1 MSSHEGMSSQYP
13 MSNSGFWHNLFSPA
27 GFMPRQ
33 SCGIWTKGE
42 IYLHNASDFLI
53 WAAYLTIPIVLLYF
67 VFRRREG
74 LPFRNLFLLFGMF
87 IVSCG
92 TTHFME
98 IVMFYYPIYRIA
110 GLLKFFTAV
119 ISWATV
125 VALAPAIPRALSM
138 RSPDA
143 LESEVLARTQELQVL
158 NAQKDEL
165 LRSEQEA
172 RREVEA
178 LHREAE
184 SARREAERL
193 RAEAEGNNR
202 AKDEFLMTLSHEL
215 RTPLNT
221 IQGWSSLIR
230 TGKLD
235 EETQAQALETIE
247 RSCQTQTRLVDDIL
261 EVSRIITGKMV
272 IESSPL
278 QVAPVVQAA
287 FLSAEPAARAKGLQ
301 FSLDIEDPAALVLG
315 DGARLQQI
323 VWNLLS
329 NAIKFTPK
337 GGQVKVTLRRVDSMS
352 QIEVRDSGEGIAPE
366 FLPHVFD
373 RFRQADSSMTR
384 QHGGLGLGLSIV
396 RHLVE
401 MHGGLVSV
409 ESEGLGKGT
418 AFFVSLPLR
427 AVADVDFQ
435 GDSSPI
441 TSDGEGELK
450 GLRILVVDDEAEAR
464 GLVGTILRMH
474 GAQTRLAGSA
484 AEGWEQLEAWRPDV
498 LVSDIGM
505 PRENGYQLLE
515 RVRHTESGF
524 QRIPSLALTAYV
536 SANDR
541 ERAKNAGFDAHLSKP
556 VMPDTLL
563 REVGQLAGRLRQ
575 EQTEANKN

>member
-1 MSSHEGMSSQYP
+1 MPSHEGMSGQYP
-13 MSNSGFWHNLFSPA
+13 MSDPGFWHNLFSPA
-27 GFMPRQ
+27 GFMPRR

-42 IYLHNASDFLI
+42 IYLHNSSDFLI

-74 LPFRNLFLLFGMF
+74 LPFRNLLLLFGMF

-98 IVMFYYPIYRIA
+98 IVMFYYPVYRIA

-119 ISWATV
+119 VSWATV
-125 VALAPAIPRALSM
+125 VALAPAIPRALAM

-172 RREVEA
+172 R
-178 LHREAE
+178 HEAE
-184 SARREAERL
+184 NARHEAERL
-193 RAEAEGNNR
+193 RAQAEGNNR

-221 IQGWSSLIR
+221 ILGWSSLLR
-230 TGKLD
+230 TEKLD
-235 EETQAQALETIE
+235 EETQAQALEVIE

-287 FLSAEPAARAKGLQ
+287 YISAEPAARAKGLQ

-315 DGARLQQI
+315 DSARLQQI

-337 GGQVKVTLRRVDSMS
+337 GGEVKVTLRRVDSMS

-427 AVADVDFQ
+427 AAADVGFE

-450 GLRILVVDDEAEAR
+450 GLRILVVDDEVEAR

-474 GAQTRLAGSA
+474 GAQTRLVGSTTEA
-484 AEGWEQLEAWRPDV
+484 WEQLEAWCPDV

-515 RVRHTESGF
+515 RVRQTPSAF
-524 QRIPSLALTAYV
+524 QRIPALALTAYA

-563 REVGQLAGRLRQ
+563 REVGQLAGRIQR
-575 EQTEANKN
+575 EQTEASKN

>member
-1 MSSHEGMSSQYP
+1 MSDP
-13 MSNSGFWHNLFSPA
+13 GFWHNLFSPA
-27 GFMPRQ
+27 GYMPRRT
-33 SCGIWTKGE
+33 CGIWTPGE
-42 IYLHNASDFLI
+42 IWLHNASDFLI
-53 WAAYLTIPIVLLYF
+53 WSAYLAIPLVLLYF
-67 VFRRREG
+67 VFKRKEG
-74 LPFRNLFLLFGMF
+74 LPFRTLFLLFGLF

-98 IVMFYYPIYRIA
+98 IVMFYYPVYRIA

-125 VALAPAIPRALSM
+125 VALAPAIPQALSM

-172 RREVEA
+172 R
-178 LHREAE
+178 L
-184 SARREAERL
+184 EAERL
-193 RAEAEGNNR
+193 RLEAERLREQAEGNNR

-221 IQGWSSLIR
+221 ILGWSSLIR
-230 TGKLD
+230 TEKLD
-235 EETQAQALETIE
+235 PETHDQALETIE
-247 RSCQTQTRLVDDIL
+247 RSCWAQTRLVDDIL

-272 IESSPL
+272 IESRPL
-278 QVAPVVQAA
+278 EVTPVVRAA
-287 FLSAEPAARAKGLQ
+287 FASAEPAARAKNVDL
-301 FSLDIEDPAALVLG
+301 SLHIEDPNAIILG
-315 DGARLQQI
+315 DDARLQQV

-337 GGQVKVTLRRVDSMS
+337 GGKVQVTLSREDSMS

-384 QHGGLGLGLSIV
+384 AHGGLGLGLSIV

-401 MHGGLVSV
+401 MHGGHVRV
-409 ESEGLGKGT
+409 ESEGLGRGA
-418 AFFVSLPLR
+418 AFIVSLPLR
-427 AVADVDFQ
+427 AVADVDLPTEEI
-435 GDSSPI
+435 SPAQSNENGAL
-441 TSDGEGELK
+441 TGV
-450 GLRILVVDDEAEAR
+450 RILVVDDELEAR
-464 GLVGTILRMH
+464 RLVATILNLH
-474 GAQTRLAGSA
+474 GAQTRLAASV
-484 AEGWEQLEAWRPDV
+484 AEAWEQLEEWKPDV

-515 RVRHTESGF
+515 RVRQTPSSF
-524 QRIPSLALTAYV
+524 QRIPALALTAYA
-536 SANDR
+536 SAGDR
-541 ERAKNAGFDAHLSKP
+541 ERAQRAGFHTHLAKP
-556 VMPDTLL
+556 VVPDTLL
-563 REVGQLAGRLRQ
+563 REVARLTGR
-575 EQTEANKN
+575 EK